1 MRSASI
7 EGHSITEAMFPRS
20 PTEGGSVLTTS
31 ELYQL
36 NTDPAARDV
45 EKWIARCIKRLT
57 DPARGLTSLALITHS
72 QCHVRNLAGR
82 CRGLT
87 SLKLRCGAVMQ
98 MGAEYERSENEHV
111 RAFERQVAVE
121 DAATNKP
128 SVPFQHK
135 DDLYDGM
142 TLREAF
148 AENTSYYGED
158 AYNEDEDPVREHVDT
173 GGGALDDFSLRAV
186 LEGCSQLTCLDLS
199 TPEQWR
205 RESKADAWDVASIR
219 QVEWLNTANGCGDGI
234 TGAGIQGCPNLVELN
249 LIGCRNIS
257 DEGLQVI
264 SSGCPKLRCLR
275 IGGSTVAEGEDCAIT
290 DVGMLSLA
298 TLTALEELCVFASG
312 SMHHSNISAA
322 AFAAVLEALRRFWS
336 STVTSTARMRNITS
350 VCPFSPRCSLL
361 QAE

>member
-158 AYNEDEDPVREHVDT
+158 AYNEEEDPVREHVDT

-249 LIGCRNIS
+249 LIGCRIY
-257 DEGLQVI
+257 
-264 SSGCPKLRCLR
+264 PMK
-275 IGGSTVAEGEDCAIT
+275 GS
-290 DVGMLSLA
+290 
-298 TLTALEELCVFASG
+298 
-312 SMHHSNISAA
+312 
-322 AFAAVLEALRRFWS
+322 R
-336 STVTSTARMRNITS
+336 
-350 VCPFSPRCSLL
+350 
-361 QAE
+361 